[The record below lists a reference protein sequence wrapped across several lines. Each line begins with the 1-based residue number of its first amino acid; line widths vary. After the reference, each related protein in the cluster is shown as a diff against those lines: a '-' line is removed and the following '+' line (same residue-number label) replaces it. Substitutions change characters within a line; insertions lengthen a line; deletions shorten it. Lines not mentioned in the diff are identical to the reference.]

1 MKSMFIVFSYLRSP
15 TFTDVCVCVFYYRLL
30 TFFSFS
36 LAALPRPPDSV
47 RISDIMS
54 TSVRVTWS
62 YDVSPGDVSYYVLQY
77 KPRHADRDY
86 AEISGLVTKFYTV
99 ISKDSHLSVVHFSL
113 CCFFATQ
120 VTIVGHF

>member
-1 MKSMFIVFSYLRSP
+1 
-15 TFTDVCVCVFYYRLL
+15 
-30 TFFSFS
+30 
-36 LAALPRPPDSV
+36 
-47 RISDIMS
+47 MS

-99 ISKDSHLSVVHFSL
+99 ITGVSFEQDVLKFVPCFAVSSKRRGAINPFLVKHS
-113 CCFFATQ
+113 AA
-120 VTIVGHF
+120 